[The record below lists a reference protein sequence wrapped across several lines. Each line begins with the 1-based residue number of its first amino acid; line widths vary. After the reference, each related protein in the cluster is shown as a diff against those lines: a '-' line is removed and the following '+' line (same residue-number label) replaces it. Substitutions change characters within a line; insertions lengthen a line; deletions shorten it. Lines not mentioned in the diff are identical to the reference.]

1 MSAQENLSVLQ
12 RKVNAPATQPEP
24 FGMSPAKALRQ
35 AVARAAEEV
44 AGMEASVSGFVQE
57 NTTVEQIVDRLK
69 EPHLI
74 YLTEGPDGAIG
85 LALLNAQAMAAV
97 IEQLTTGRVVPSQ
110 ADPRTATRTDA
121 VIVATILDRILEIFD
136 EGLAQV
142 TDAPP
147 VAGYRQSVSLEDGR
161 AITMALE
168 DMPYRL
174 YRLALD
180 FGRGAKSGELSLI
193 FPRDPTGQSAISS
206 SAQAQWRANWRHAV
220 MQSEVM
226 VKAVLHRFTIPLDE
240 LGSLEV
246 GTFVPMPLASVDRV
260 SLEGSDRRCVA
271 TGKLGQCGGHRAI
284 RVAAG
289 SATEQPATS
298 EMSAQDFATSDDPP
312 AASLES
318 ETVPMDTGEAP
329 PPGALGSDDANSDP
343 SGDAAM
349 PQMGT
354 AV

>member
-1 MSAQENLSVLQ
+1 M
-12 RKVNAPATQPEP
+12 
-24 FGMSPAKALRQ
+24 
-35 AVARAAEEV
+35 
-44 AGMEASVSGFVQE
+44 
-57 NTTVEQIVDRLK
+57 
-69 EPHLI
+69 
-74 YLTEGPDGAIG
+74 
-85 LALLNAQAMAAV
+85 
-97 IEQLTTGRVVPSQ
+97 
-110 ADPRTATRTDA
+110 
-121 VIVATILDRILEIFD
+121 IVATILDRILEIFD

-142 TDAPP
+142 TDPPP
-147 VAGYRQSVSLEDGR
+147 VSGFRQSVSLEDGR

>member
-1 MSAQENLSVLQ
+1 
-12 RKVNAPATQPEP
+12 
-24 FGMSPAKALRQ
+24 
-35 AVARAAEEV
+35 
-44 AGMEASVSGFVQE
+44 
-57 NTTVEQIVDRLK
+57 
-69 EPHLI
+69 
-74 YLTEGPDGAIG
+74 G

-97 IEQLTTGRVVPSQ
+97 IEQMTTGRVVPSQ
-110 ADPRTATRTDA
+110 ADLRTATRTDA

-180 FGRGAKSGELSLI
+180 FGRGAKTGELSLI
-193 FPRDPTGQSAISS
+193 FPDDPSGRGANASS
-206 SAQAQWRANWRHAV
+206 VQARWRANWRNAV
-220 MQSEVM
+220 MQSEVL
-226 VKAVLHRFTIPLDE
+226 VEAVLHRFTIPLDE
-240 LGSLEV
+240 LGNLEV
-246 GTFVPMPLASVDRV
+246 GTFVPIPLECVSRV
-260 SLEGSDRRCVA
+260 SLEGSDRRSVA
-271 TGKLGQCGGHRAI
+271 TGKLGQCNGHRAV

-298 EMSAQDFATSDDPP
+298 EMSTQDFATRGGPP
-312 AASLES
+312 AANLES

-349 PQMGT
+349 PQMDT
-354 AV
+354 AL